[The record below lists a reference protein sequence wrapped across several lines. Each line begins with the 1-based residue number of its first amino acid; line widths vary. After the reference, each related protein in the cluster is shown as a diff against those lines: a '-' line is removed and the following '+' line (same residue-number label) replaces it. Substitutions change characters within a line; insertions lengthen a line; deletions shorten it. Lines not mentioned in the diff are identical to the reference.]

1 MGLKEK
7 RLWEKPRLTW
17 GALNALIGQ
26 PLAPCDPK
34 AVPSLV
40 NPVHELLTGQ
50 GRASVAQSS
59 VEY

>member
-26 PLAPCDPK
+26 PLAK

>member
-1 MGLKEK
+1 MGLEEK

-26 PLAPCDPK
+26 PLAT
-34 AVPSLV
+34 LV